1 MIIFAWGWF
10 LFQRMNNPPKGAYEV
25 KVVGKQWLW
34 QFHYDHGLTT
44 INDLYLPAEQRIK
57 LTMTSDDVIHGFH
70 LAEFRI
76 KRDVIPGLYSTLW
89 FEPQK
94 PGVYTAYCTQYC
106 GLSHS
111 GMLAK
116 VHILD
121 AQDWEKWLTDSMK
134 ADDSSLSLV
143 DLGKKVYNSNGCA
156 GCHSIDGSALV
167 GPSFKGI
174 WGTKVEMTDGSK
186 HLVDN
191 DFIKQMIE
199 YPNRLVVKGYPKG
212 QMPSFKGILT
222 EKQILAVAAFIKTLG
237 ESSQE

>member
-1 MIIFAWGWF
+1 
-10 LFQRMNNPPKGAYEV
+10 
-25 KVVGKQWLW
+25 
-34 QFHYDHGLTT
+34 
-44 INDLYLPAEQRIK
+44 
-57 LTMTSDDVIHGFH
+57 
-70 LAEFRI
+70 
-76 KRDVIPGLYSTLW
+76 
-89 FEPQK
+89 
-94 PGVYTAYCTQYC
+94 
-106 GLSHS
+106 
-111 GMLAK
+111 MLAK
-116 VHILD
+116 VHVLGEE
-121 AQDWEKWLTDSMK
+121 DWEKWLKNSIK